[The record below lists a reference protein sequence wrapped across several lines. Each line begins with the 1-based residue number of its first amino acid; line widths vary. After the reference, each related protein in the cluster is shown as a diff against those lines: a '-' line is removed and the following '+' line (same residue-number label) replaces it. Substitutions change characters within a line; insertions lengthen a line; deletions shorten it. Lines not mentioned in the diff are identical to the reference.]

1 VCRIAVKNMCHAL
14 LAVAVSTRTLVTP
27 KNGFARLCSGSALVT
42 SGQRR
47 MTPCLELA
55 HRSRSCGHGGS
66 VHPLARGG
74 S

>member
-1 VCRIAVKNMCHAL
+1 MRRIAANNMGHAL
-14 LAVAVSTRTLVTP
+14 LAVAVSARTLLCG
-27 KNGFARLCSGSALVT
+27 GFALVT

-74 S
+74 N